1 MIFEP
6 INELP
11 VHFGFTLVTS
21 SEDLCFLIQSGRELT
36 VKGIRA
42 LEYVGRETLD
52 ILASETGFDLET
64 DEKVSEEEITGEV
77 ESYTE
82 DVTFDRCF
90 YIYGGPEHMEVSDF
104 YPRSRIL
111 FAFAYLSRKHSL

>member
-1 MIFEP
+1 M
-6 INELP
+6 
-11 VHFGFTLVTS
+11 
-21 SEDLCFLIQSGRELT
+21 
-36 VKGIRA
+36 
-42 LEYVGRETLD
+42 EYVGRETLD

-77 ESYTE
+77 ESFTE

-104 YPRSRIL
+104 YHHSCFL
-111 FAFAYLSRKHSL
+111 FAFV

>member
-1 MIFEP
+1 MILSESTNTP
-6 INELP
+6 HPLVLNQKLLP
-11 VHFGFTLVTS
+11 TLY
-21 SEDLCFLIQSGRELT
+21 CFWFQSGRELT

-64 DEKVSEEEITGEV
+64 DEKGPEEETTGEV

-82 DVTFDRCF
+82 EVTFDRCF
-90 YIYGGPEHMEVSDF
+90 YIYGGPEHMEVSAF
-104 YPRSRIL
+104 YS
-111 FAFAYLSRKHSL
+111 